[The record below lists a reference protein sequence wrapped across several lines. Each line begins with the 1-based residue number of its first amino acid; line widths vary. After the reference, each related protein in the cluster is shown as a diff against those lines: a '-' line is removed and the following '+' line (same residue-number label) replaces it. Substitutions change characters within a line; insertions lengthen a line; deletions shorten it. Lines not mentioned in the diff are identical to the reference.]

1 MIGPFELFLCL
12 LIEHTIIDYYKNQV
26 NKNE

>member
-1 MIGPFELFLCL
+1 MIGPFELFSCL
-12 LIEHTIIDYYKNQV
+12 LIEHTIIDYYKNEV